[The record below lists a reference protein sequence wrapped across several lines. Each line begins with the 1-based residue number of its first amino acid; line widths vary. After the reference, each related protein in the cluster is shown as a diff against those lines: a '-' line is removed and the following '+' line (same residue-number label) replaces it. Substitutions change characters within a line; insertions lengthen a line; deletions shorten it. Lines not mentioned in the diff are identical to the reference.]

1 MSLRINTNIA
11 SLNAQQNLSSVTGRL
26 GGNYQ
31 RLSSG
36 LRITQAADDAA
47 GLGLSEKM
55 RSKIRSFEQAG
66 RNTQDGISLTQTAE
80 GALQETS
87 NILNRIRELAIQ
99 SSNGTLGQDERDTI
113 DNEVQSLVGEID
125 RIATTTEFNG
135 VQLLDGSNTTA
146 AIQVG
151 ISDNTDQHIDIG
163 LQDTQTSQLFSAAI
177 DTSTDTGALAAL
189 TVIDDA
195 IKSVNTTRGSLGAAQ
210 NRLNSAYS
218 SIQTARENLT
228 ASESRIRDVDFAAE
242 TADLTR
248 NTILQQAATS
258 VLQQANTQPQIALS
272 LLRG

>member
-1 MSLRINTNIA
+1 MGLRINTNIA
-11 SLNAQQNLSSVTGRL
+11 SLNAQQNLNTVSERL
-26 GGNYQ
+26 GGNYN

-36 LRITQAADDAA
+36 LRITRASDDAA

-55 RSKIRSFEQAG
+55 RSKIRSYDQAG

-87 NILNRIRELAIQ
+87 NILNRIRELAVQ
-99 SSNGTLGQDERDTI
+99 AANGTLGSTERTTI
-113 DNEVQSLVGEID
+113 NTEVQALISEID
-125 RIATTTEFNG
+125 RIASTTEFNG
-135 VQLLDGSNTTA
+135 VSLLNGATTTA
-146 AIQVG
+146 SIQVG
-151 ISDNTDQHIDIG
+151 ISASQTIDIG
-163 LQDTQTSQLFSAAI
+163 LQNTSASTLSLNTLT
-177 DTSTDTGALAAL
+177 TSTVTAANS
-189 TVIDDA
+189 TITAVDSA
-195 IKSVNTTRGSLGAAQ
+195 INTINTARGNLGASQ
-210 NRLNSAYS
+210 NRLLSAFTS
-218 SIQTARENLT
+218 VQTARENLS